1 MHIAIARVHVQRNE
15 HSAAHHLR
23 VDFAQARHDF
33 GVCLAAENFS
43 QRRHHIRFNGHT
55 QPEIAKGDKAA
66 FGWMG
71 FGRGVDFVAITRLVI
86 GKRRVQIVQQ
96 PLPARLHLGNVGS
109 GIIGTLA
116 QQIAFGQAVKL
127 FNRQAA

>member
-1 MHIAIARVHVQRNE
+1 MHIAIARVHMQRNK
-15 HSAAHHLR
+15 HARAHNLR

-33 GVCLAAENFS
+33 GVCLAAKNFR
-43 QRRHHIRFNGHT
+43 QRGHHIRFNGHT
-55 QPEIAKGDKAA
+55 QPEIAQSDKAA

-71 FGRGVDFVAITRLVI
+71 FGRGVDFVAITRLII
-86 GKRRVQIVQQ
+86 GKRRVQIIQQ
-96 PLPARLHLGNVGS
+96 PLPARLHLGNVGG
-109 GIIGTLA
+109 GIVGALA